1 MLRSFIDARID
12 EALALCREHGY
23 ALPPFARWSPQEAVR
38 HPGALDAMAAGGL
51 GWNVVEFGSG
61 AFATRGLVVF
71 TSRMGPAAD
80 LPSGGGRLYAEK
92 ILVAQDGQV
101 TPHHYHVVKTED
113 IVNRGGARF
122 VVELFAVDRQG
133 RPTDAPMRVRKDVEV
148 LEVPAR
154 GRVVLE
160 PGESIVLEPFVAH
173 AFWAEG
179 GTVLG
184 GEVSLVNDDATDNHF
199 VPGLPPMDAV
209 VEDAPA
215 RFVTV
220 GDLAA
225 LRARA
230 ATVAR
235 S

>member
-1 MLRSFIDARID
+1 MLRSFIDGAID
-12 EALALCREHGY
+12 DAIAVCRRHGY
-23 ALPPFARWSPQEAVR
+23 ALPPFAGWSPAEAVR
-38 HPGALDAMAAGGL
+38 RPDALMAMHAGGL

-61 AFATRGLVVF
+61 AFESRGLVVF

-80 LPSGGGRLYAEK
+80 LQSGGGRLYAEK
-92 ILVAQDGQV
+92 ILVARDGQV
-101 TPHHYHVVKTED
+101 TPHHYHAVKTED
-113 IVNRGGARF
+113 IINRGGARF
-122 VVELFAVDRQG
+122 VLELYAVDRQG
-133 RPTDAPMRVRKDVEV
+133 RPTDQPMRVRKDVEV
-148 LEVPAR
+148 IDVAPH

-184 GEVSLVNDDATDNHF
+184 GEVSLVNDDATDNYF
-199 VPGLPPMDAV
+199 VPALPPMDAI

-215 RFVTV
+215 RYVTV
-220 GDLAA
+220 RDVAA

-230 ATVAR
+230 ATWVGA
-235 S
+235 